1 MASGSGKWRR
11 RRTAKGGTKAK
22 ERRKRRKKKDAT
34 GRTPDTLYPDIPF

>member
-22 ERRKRRKKKDAT
+22 ERRKGRKGKKRDSTAE
-34 GRTPDTLYPDIPF
+34 LYPDIPF